1 MRAPSSRRAIAI
13 ALVIAVGWLT
23 VQPSA
28 AATNPPRNEW
38 TNLGSVKIGGYVSVE
53 PIAKTDK
60 KVGGKLIA
68 FDETSL
74 TILVGKADRRIPRD
88 EIRKV
93 KTFRQSLGVGLWI
106 AVVGSCIQ
114 LGTNIWALRAP
125 EGEIRNP
132 GQLGTALALAGL
144 VVALA
149 PGLSRTIYE
158 RPRGEPAGASGVAT
172 RTEPIGRK

>member
-1 MRAPSSRRAIAI
+1 MCRLSPLRN
-13 ALVIAVGWLT
+13 
-23 VQPSA
+23 SA
-28 AATNPPRNEW
+28 
-38 TNLGSVKIGGYVSVE
+38 
-53 PIAKTDK
+53 
-60 KVGGKLIA
+60 KVGELIA

-132 GQLGTALALAGL
+132 GQLGTALATRWPRRGARAWTQPYRLRETARRARRRLRGGDTHRTDRQE
-144 VVALA
+144 VAC
-149 PGLSRTIYE
+149 G
-158 RPRGEPAGASGVAT
+158 RGETLGDSS
-172 RTEPIGRK
+172 